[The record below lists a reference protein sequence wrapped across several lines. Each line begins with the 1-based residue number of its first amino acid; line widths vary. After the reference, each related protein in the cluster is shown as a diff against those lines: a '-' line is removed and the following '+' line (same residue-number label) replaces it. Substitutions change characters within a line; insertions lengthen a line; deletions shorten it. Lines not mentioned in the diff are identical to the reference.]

1 MVRFHVVQRFDS
13 PLEAVE
19 SAFVDPAFLA
29 RLGEMPELGAPQLL
43 DQRVTG
49 RVVTQRVRY
58 QFAGHVSGAVARV
71 VDPAKLSWVEACCL
85 DRQTHRAEHRILP
98 EHYATRLQCTYV
110 TGLQQADETTQRVGD
125 GELVVHFPLVGRKV
139 ERAIVSGLHE
149 HAELEARAMATWLA
163 EQG

>member
-1 MVRFHVVQRFDS
+1 MAAPEEPGRRRLPTGGATVSKRAGPSWPDPLLPPTRRATGSGRSRASRLQSAVVRFHVVQRFDS

-29 RLGEMPELGAPQLL
+29 RLGEMPELGAPRLL

-49 RVVTQRVRY
+49 CVVTQRVRY

-98 EHYATRLQCTYV
+98 EHYATRLQCTY
-110 TGLQQADETTQRVGD
+110 
-125 GELVVHFPLVGRKV
+125 
-139 ERAIVSGLHE
+139 
-149 HAELEARAMATWLA
+149 
-163 EQG
+163 